1 MQNKIINLLFI
12 VTIALVL
19 VNCANRGSPTGGP
32 KDITPPQIIKSTPE
46 NYSTNFKGDEIIIY
60 FDEYVK
66 LKELSKQLIISP
78 PMDRLPEIT
87 PLGGSNK
94 YIRIKIYDTLQP
106 NTTYA
111 FNFGNSI
118 VDNNEENPFKYYRY
132 VFSTGSYIDSLTV
145 KGSVKDALEYATDQF
160 ISVVLYEADSS
171 YTDSIIYKET
181 PKYIT
186 NTLDSTTNFTIE
198 NIKAGK
204 YYLRA
209 LKDVNSDN
217 KFQQRSDKIGFYET
231 PIEVKQD
238 STVDAYDLTL
248 FKEAIDYKASK
259 PYLVAG
265 EKIAFG
271 FQGDYETM
279 KIKVISNVPDNYKS
293 RYFKD
298 EKTDTLN
305 YFYSPKLEVDSLL
318 FKVTN
323 KAVIDTFKVRIK
335 DNLKDSLVIKQYP
348 TGSIRFDE
356 QFSIRG
362 NIPFTKL
369 DESKISI
376 IDRDSTTIKYTTS
389 YDSLNNKYNFDFD
402 KVEDN
407 RYKIQML
414 PEAVTD
420 FFENKNDTLNF
431 SISTQSK
438 NNFGNAR
445 IELSNAV
452 YPVIV
457 QLTDDKGEVKFSSYL
472 TERKP
477 VDFSDIQPSKYYL
490 RVIYD
495 TNKNGIYDS
504 GNYLKGRQPERV
516 SYAKEPYEAKAGFD
530 EIIPFKL
537 LD

>member
-12 VTIALVL
+12 VIIALVL

-32 KDITPPQIIKSTPE
+32 KDVTPPQIIKTTPE
-46 NYSTNFKGDEIIIY
+46 NYTTNFKGDEIIIY
-60 FDEYVK
+60 FDEYIK

-78 PMDRLPEIT
+78 PMKRIPDIT
-87 PLGGSNK
+87 PLGGANK

-132 VFSTGSYIDSLTV
+132 VFSTGNYIDSLTV
-145 KGSVKDALEYATDQF
+145 KGSVKDALEYATDTF
-160 ISVVLYEADSS
+160 ISVVLYEADST
-171 YTDSIIYKET
+171 YTDSIVYKET
-181 PKYIT
+181 PKYVT

-209 LKDVNSDN
+209 IKDENSDN
-217 KFQQRSDKIGFYET
+217 KFQQRIDKIGFYET

-238 STVDAYDLTL
+238 SSETSYDLKL
-248 FKEAIDYKASK
+248 FKEVADYKASK
-259 PYLVAG
+259 PYLIAG

-279 KIKVISNVPDNYKS
+279 KIKVISKVPDNYKS

-298 EKTDTLN
+298 AKTDTLN

-318 FKVTN
+318 FKITN
-323 KAVIDTFKVRIK
+323 RTAIDTFKVRIK
-335 DNLKDSLVIKQYP
+335 DNLKDSLNIKPYP

-356 QFSIRG
+356 QFSIQG

-376 IDRDSTTIKYTTS
+376 IDRDSTAIKYTTS
-389 YDSLNNKYNFDFD
+389 YDSLSNKYSFDFD
-402 KVEDN
+402 KVEEN

-431 SISTQSK
+431 SISTITK

-445 IELSNAV
+445 IELSNVV

-457 QLTDDKGEVKFSSYL
+457 ELTDDKGKVKFSSYL
-472 TERKP
+472 TELKP
-477 VDFSDIQPSKYYL
+477 VDFADIKPSKYYL

-495 TNKNGIYDS
+495 TNKNGVYDS

-516 SYAKEPYEAKAGFD
+516 SYMKEPYEAKAGFD
-530 EIIPFKL
+530 EIIKFKL
-537 LD
+537 LN

>member
-12 VTIALVL
+12 VVIALVL

-32 KDITPPQIIKSTPE
+32 KDVTPPQIVKSIPE
-46 NYSTNFKGDEIIIY
+46 NYTTNFKGDEVVIY
-60 FDEYVK
+60 FNEYVK

-78 PMDRLPEIT
+78 PMSTPPEIT
-87 PLGGSNK
+87 PISGANK
-94 YIRIKIYDTLQP
+94 YIKIKIYDTLQP

-118 VDNNEENPFKYYRY
+118 VDNNEENPFKYFRY
-132 VFSTGSYIDSLTV
+132 VLSTGSYIDSLTV

-160 ISVVLYEADSS
+160 VSVVLYEADST
-171 YTDSIIYKET
+171 YNDSIIYKET

-209 LKDVNSDN
+209 LKDKNSDN

-238 STVDAYDLTL
+238 STDKLYNLKL

-259 PYLVAG
+259 PYLVSG

-271 FQGDYETM
+271 FQGDYENI
-279 KIKVISNVPDNYKS
+279 KIKVISKVPSDYKS

-298 EKTDTLN
+298 PKTDTLN
-305 YFYSPKLEVDSLL
+305 YFYTPKLEVDSLL
-318 FKVTN
+318 YRVVN
-323 KAVIDTFKVRIK
+323 KSVIDTFKVRIK
-335 DNLKDSLVIKQYP
+335 DNLRDSLIVKPYP
-348 TGSIRFDE
+348 TGSIRFNE
-356 QFSIRG
+356 PFSIQG
-362 NIPFTKL
+362 NIPFINL
-369 DESKISI
+369 DKSKISI
-376 IDRDSTTIKYTTS
+376 IDKDSTAVAYTTS
-389 YDSLNNKYNFDFD
+389 YDSLNNKYNFLFN
-402 KVEDN
+402 KTEDN

-420 FFENKNDTLNF
+420 FFENKNDTLNY
-431 SISTQSK
+431 SLRTISK
-438 NNFGNAR
+438 NSFGNAR
-445 IELSNAV
+445 IVLNNAV

-457 QLTDDKGEVKFSSYL
+457 QLTDDKGEVKFENYL
-472 TERKP
+472 TEPKP
-477 VDFSDIQPSKYYL
+477 VDFNDIQPSKYYL

-495 TNKNGIYDS
+495 TNKNGVYDS
-504 GNYLKGRQPERV
+504 GDYLKGIQPERV
-516 SYAKEPYEAKAGFD
+516 SYAKEPYEAKAGFE
-530 EIIPFKL
+530 EIIPFTL

>member
-12 VTIALVL
+12 VIIALVL

-32 KDITPPQIIKSTPE
+32 KDVTPPQIVKSTPE
-46 NYSTNFKGDEIIIY
+46 NYTTNFKGDEIIIY
-60 FDEYVK
+60 FDEYIK

-78 PMDRLPEIT
+78 PMKRIPEIT

-145 KGSVKDALEYATDQF
+145 KGSVKDALEYATDPF
-160 ISVVLYEADSS
+160 ISVVLYEADST
-171 YTDSIIYKET
+171 YTDSIVYKET

-231 PIEVKQD
+231 AIEVKQD
-238 STVDAYDLTL
+238 SSETSYDLKL
-248 FKEAIDYKASK
+248 FKETADYKASK

-279 KIKVISNVPDNYKS
+279 KIKVISKVPDNYKS

-298 EKTDTLN
+298 SKTDTLN

-323 KAVIDTFKVRIK
+323 KTVIDTFKVRIK
-335 DNLKDSLVIKQYP
+335 DNLKDSLNIKPYP

-356 QFSIRG
+356 QFSIQG

-376 IDRDSTTIKYTTS
+376 IDKDSTAIKYTTS
-389 YDSLNNKYNFDFD
+389 YDSLSNKYSFDFD
-402 KVEDN
+402 KVEEN

-431 SISTQSK
+431 NVSTITK
-438 NNFGNAR
+438 NNFGSVR
-445 IELSNAV
+445 IVLSNAV
-452 YPVIV
+452 FPAIV
-457 QLTDDKGEVKFSSYL
+457 QLTNDKGEVEFSNYL
-472 TERKP
+472 TELKP
-477 VDFSDIQPSKYYL
+477 VDFVDIKPSKYYL

-495 TNKNGIYDS
+495 TNKNGEYDS
-504 GNYLKGRQPERV
+504 GIYLKGKQPERV
-516 SYAKEPYEAKAGFD
+516 SYMKEPYEAKAGF
-530 EIIPFKL
+530 EEVITFKL

>member
-12 VTIALVL
+12 VIIALVL

-78 PMDRLPEIT
+78 PMNRLPEIT
-87 PLGGSNK
+87 PLGGANK

-132 VFSTGSYIDSLTV
+132 VFSTGNYIDSLTV

-160 ISVVLYEADSS
+160 ISVVLYEADST
-171 YTDSIIYKET
+171 YTDSIVYKET

-198 NIKAGK
+198 NIKTGK

-209 LKDVNSDN
+209 IKDINSDN

-238 STVDAYDLTL
+238 SSETSYDLTL
-248 FKEAIDYKASK
+248 FKEAVDYRASK

-305 YFYSPKLEVDSLL
+305 YFYAPKLEVDSLL
-318 FKVTN
+318 FKVIN
-323 KAVIDTFKVRIK
+323 KKNIDTFKVRIK
-335 DNLKDSLVIKQYP
+335 DNLKDSLVVKSSP

-356 QFSIRG
+356 QFSIRA
-362 NIPFTKL
+362 NIPFTKI

-376 IDRDSTTIKYTTS
+376 IDRDSTTIKFTTS
-389 YDSLNNKYNFDFD
+389 YDSLSNKYSFDFD

-407 RYKIQML
+407 RYRIQML

-431 SISTQSK
+431 SVSTITK
-438 NNFGNAR
+438 NNYGNAR

-457 QLTDDKGEVKFSSYL
+457 QLTNEKGEVKFSSYL

-490 RVIYD
+490 RVIFD

-504 GNYLKGRQPERV
+504 GNYLRGRQPERV